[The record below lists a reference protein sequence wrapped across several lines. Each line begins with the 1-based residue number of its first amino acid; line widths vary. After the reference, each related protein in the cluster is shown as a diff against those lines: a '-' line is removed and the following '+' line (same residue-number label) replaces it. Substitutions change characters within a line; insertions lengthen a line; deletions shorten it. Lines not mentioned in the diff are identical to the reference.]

1 MSLIISFGAL
11 FLSLIFLQLSNG
23 GVGPLDALS
32 GVALEFSKTQIGLLG
47 SAHFFGFFLGCWWAP
62 RLMGTVGHSRAFAAF
77 TTLGAIGLLSHTLSD
92 NPYLWMMMRVGSGLC
107 ISGCY
112 TIIEAWL
119 NDKVTNENRGRAMGS
134 YRIVD
139 TGAMLIAQMLIA
151 VLEPNHY
158 ISYNILALLCCAAI
172 LPITLTRDKQPE
184 TPDAPRLRP
193 SLAWSISPLAS
204 LGVVVTAL
212 SSSSF
217 RMVGPLFGQEVGLGV
232 DQIAFFL
239 AASILGGAAA
249 QYPVGWLADKFDRR
263 WVLIGLSVAAIGS
276 CIVTILLTEHG
287 SRAVMASAVLFGF
300 TTIPIF
306 SVSAAHANDFASSK
320 QRVELSAALMFFYAL
335 GAIASPY
342 VVSVLI
348 EVFNPG
354 AMFVFVAVG
363 HVLLIVFGVHRMRTR
378 GTREKRTPYVYMPR
392 SSFTI
397 GRLLRRS
404 RRRR

>member
-1 MSLIISFGAL
+1 
-11 FLSLIFLQLSNG
+11 
-23 GVGPLDALS
+23 
-32 GVALEFSKTQIGLLG
+32 
-47 SAHFFGFFLGCWWAP
+47 
-62 RLMGTVGHSRAFAAF
+62 
-77 TTLGAIGLLSHTLSD
+77 
-92 NPYLWMMMRVGSGLC
+92 
-107 ISGCY
+107 
-112 TIIEAWL
+112 
-119 NDKVTNENRGRAMGS
+119 
-134 YRIVD
+134 
-139 TGAMLIAQMLIA
+139 
-151 VLEPNHY
+151 
-158 ISYNILALLCCAAI
+158 
-172 LPITLTRDKQPE
+172 
-184 TPDAPRLRP
+184 
-193 SLAWSISPLAS
+193 
-204 LGVVVTAL
+204 
-212 SSSSF
+212 
-217 RMVGPLFGQEVGLGV
+217 
-232 DQIAFFL
+232 
-239 AASILGGAAA
+239 
-249 QYPVGWLADKFDRR
+249 
-263 WVLIGLSVAAIGS
+263 LIGLSVAAIGS